1 MSFRRWLQVAG
12 LAVLALV
19 LSAAFLFRDQ
29 IVRPSLDPKTPFQT
43 YRPPPAPDYA
53 QRSAWALLPA
63 DPPAAGDPPLDVF
76 FIHPTTYN
84 GGEEWNGP
92 IDYPRA
98 ARELSRVMLP
108 NYAGPFARVGRVFAP
123 RYRQASVYAMLSFR
137 DDAHDAR
144 AFAYG
149 DVAQAFGAYAARF
162 SHGRPFI
169 IVGVEQ
175 GGSLAAR
182 LVRDVIDRDPGLRS
196 RMAAAYLIRAVVPA
210 DDYGSGA
217 ITPACADRVQARCVV
232 AYAPVTEGDR
242 TAARRTLARA
252 FVWGT
257 GSDLAPLGK
266 RQALCVNPLT
276 GGGAPG
282 SERDNLGA
290 ANATD
295 LEWGL
300 RPAFLPHQV
309 AAACRGGLLWVSRPR
324 SPSLKPEGG
333 WIDRQKPP
341 GFNLFYA
348 DLEAD
353 ARARLKALQTAPG
366 LPAPPIITSI
376 EVRRVPL
383 MGRR

>member
-1 MSFRRWLQVAG
+1 MSVRRWLQVAG

-19 LSAAFLFRDQ
+19 LAAAFLFRDQ
-29 IVRPSLDPKTPFQT
+29 IVRASLDPKTPFQT

-63 DPPAAGDPPLDVF
+63 DPPAATNAPLDVF

-98 ARELSRVMLP
+98 GRELSRVMLP

-149 DVAQAFGAYAARF
+149 DVVQAFHAYAARF

-210 DDYGSGA
+210 DDYGPA
-217 ITPACADRVQARCVV
+217 AATPACAGRVQARCVV
-232 AYAPVTEGDR
+232 AYAQVTEGDS

-252 FVWGT
+252 FVWGP
-257 GSDLAPLGK
+257 GGDLEPLGR

-282 SERDNLGA
+282 SERGNLGA

-309 AAACRGGLLWVSRPR
+309 AAQCRGGLLWVSRPR

-353 ARARLKALQTAPG
+353 ARARLAAWL
-366 LPAPPIITSI
+366 
-376 EVRRVPL
+376 
-383 MGRR
+383 GRGAR